1 MALSIASREVQ
12 SVGNRRAILVTVAGT
27 NAAGGLAITP
37 KSFGLHKIDAVLP
50 EVGEA
55 GKELVYDR
63 VAGKLSLFDG
73 GTEDTSTDTTGKG
86 IRALVVGY

>member
-1 MALSIASREVQ
+1 MALSIASREVH
-12 SVGNRRAILVTVAGT
+12 SLGNRRGVLVTVAGT
-27 NAAGGLAITP
+27 NAAGGLAVTA
-37 KSFGLHKIDAVLP
+37 KSFGLHKIDALLP
-50 EVGEA
+50 EVNEA

-63 VAGKLSLFDG
+63 VAGKMSLFDG

>member
-1 MALSIASREVQ
+1 MALSIATKQVFSL
-12 SVGNRRAILVTVAGT
+12 GNRRGVLFTVTGT
-27 NAAGGLAITP
+27 NAAGGFAVTP
-37 KSFGLHKIDAVLP
+37 ASFGLHKIDAVLP

-63 VAGKLSLFDG
+63 VAGKVSLFDG
-73 GTEDTSTDTTGKG
+73 GTEDTATDTNGKG